1 LLSQALIIVILV
13 SILEA
18 VNGNRQK

>member
-1 LLSQALIIVILV
+1 LLSQAFIIVVLV